1 MMNWGTQYT
10 PAGIVFAIAGGIIGA
25 VITSRA
31 DNDGWPRTLAEALVA
46 AFAAAALGE
55 YYLPLTRVW
64 VCGFAGVAVGLV
76 AGYALDAVRETA
88 PAVKDV
94 ARETVPAIVRAFLE
108 KFAGKKK
115 DE

>member
-1 MMNWGTQYT
+1 M
-10 PAGIVFAIAGGIIGA
+10 I
-25 VITSRA
+25 
-31 DNDGWPRTLAEALVA
+31 
-46 AFAAAALGE
+46 AAAAVAE
-55 YYLPLTRVW
+55 HFLPPGRVW
-64 VCGFAGVAVGLV
+64 LCCGAGVAVGLV
-76 AGYALDAVRETA
+76 IGYALDAVRETA

>member
-1 MMNWGTQYT
+1 M
-10 PAGIVFAIAGGIIGA
+10 
-25 VITSRA
+25 
-31 DNDGWPRTLAEALVA
+31 
-46 AFAAAALGE
+46 
-55 YYLPLTRVW
+55 
-64 VCGFAGVAVGLV
+64 AVGLV

-94 ARETVPAIVRAFLE
+94 AREAVPAIVRAFLE